1 MDIKELISKNPLVE
15 KIAEGEKVIWINPD
29 SDREPE
35 YLFDM
40 SDIDDAAKRLERF
53 RPYLAAAFP
62 ETSKAGGI
70 IESELRPIPRMQET
84 LSYKAGRLFLK
95 MDSHLPVSGS
105 VKARGGIYEVLKFAE
120 TVAIE
125 NGLLSEDDDYSIL
138 MEARFRKLF
147 SQYKVAV
154 GSTGNLGLSIGI
166 ISATLGFKVTVHMS
180 MDAREWKKELLRS
193 YGVKVIEYEEDY
205 QKAVAEGRK
214 AAAGDSYCHF
224 VDDEGSSDLFLGYS
238 VAALRLKK
246 QLDEEG
252 IGYDED
258 HPLFVYIPCGV
269 GGAPGGIAFGL
280 RRVLGKNVHI
290 FFAEPTHAPC
300 MILGM
305 ATGLNDA
312 ISVSDIGLDG
322 NTAADGLAVGRPS
335 KLVGKAVET
344 LIDGIFTVQDEE
356 LFRYL
361 VKLADSEDIF
371 IEPSACAAFEGPA
384 LIEKEEA
391 YLNRKKLTGK
401 MAGAS
406 HIIWA
411 TGGAM
416 VPEAEM
422 IKYYEAGKKSDE

>member
-1 MDIKELISKNPLVE
+1 
-15 KIAEGEKVIWINPD
+15 
-29 SDREPE
+29 
-35 YLFDM
+35 
-40 SDIDDAAKRLERF
+40 
-53 RPYLAAAFP
+53 
-62 ETSKAGGI
+62 
-70 IESELRPIPRMQET
+70 
-84 LSYKAGRLFLK
+84 
-95 MDSHLPVSGS
+95 
-105 VKARGGIYEVLKFAE
+105 
-120 TVAIE
+120 
-125 NGLLSEDDDYSIL
+125 
-138 MEARFRKLF
+138 
-147 SQYKVAV
+147 
-154 GSTGNLGLSIGI
+154 
-166 ISATLGFKVTVHMS
+166 
-180 MDAREWKKELLRS
+180 MDASEWKKELLRS